1 MDNVPKTVD
10 AQIAQARSWIKYF
23 RPVAHCHPLIRCK
36 PFEYI
41 VLATITANCIV
52 LAMESHLPNGDRTV
66 LAQKLVS
73 VKQPRES

>member
-1 MDNVPKTVD
+1 MCAP
-10 AQIAQARSWIKYF
+10 ARIGPRHSMLA
-23 RPVAHCHPLIRCK
+23 AHCHILIRCK

-73 VKQPRES
+73 VPRGQGQKSE

>member
-1 MDNVPKTVD
+1 M
-10 AQIAQARSWIKYF
+10 
-23 RPVAHCHPLIRCK
+23 PVAHCHITTRCK

-66 LAQKLVS
+66 LAQKLVRRCAYEGYERGLKMS
-73 VKQPRES
+73 DQRRNILYAGDH

>member
-1 MDNVPKTVD
+1 MLL
-10 AQIAQARSWIKYF
+10 AQSMCA
-23 RPVAHCHPLIRCK
+23 PIRCK

-66 LAQKLVS
+66 LAQKLVQ
-73 VKQPRES
+73 VTIFVLVVL

>member
-1 MDNVPKTVD
+1 M
-10 AQIAQARSWIKYF
+10 
-23 RPVAHCHPLIRCK
+23 RPIRCK

-66 LAQKLVS
+66 LAQKLVQ
-73 VKQPRES
+73 VTIFVLVFE

>member
-1 MDNVPKTVD
+1 MLV
-10 AQIAQARSWIKYF
+10 AQ
-23 RPVAHCHPLIRCK
+23 CHITIRCK

-66 LAQKLVS
+66 LAQKLVRRCAYEGYE
-73 VKQPRES
+73 RE